1 MSLLDAL
8 RPGAGPALRAPDGAA
23 LSFDDLKARALR
35 LAAAVSRRGLRPGDR
50 ALVLLPLGPALYTTL
65 LALFHIGVTV
75 VLVDPRGPLRHALAR
90 TRPVAFFGSPRA
102 QWLRLAQPALRGLR
116 LTVSDGFSLLPAARL
131 DALVGPDPADSAAL
145 PPAPADGPV
154 LITFTTGSTGT
165 PRALARTP
173 AQLLAQHAAL
183 RPCMDLRP
191 TDTDLPTLPVFS
203 LHALACGAG
212 LVLPD
217 ADLRRPGA
225 VDGARLAA
233 QIAREGV
240 TTAAGS
246 PALFL
251 RVAAAVRAAGPPL
264 RGVRALWLGGAR
276 VSPQA
281 IDAIA
286 DAFPAAELHI
296 VYGSSEAEPIA
307 HLDARAHRAALHAT
321 AAAGEGALVGA
332 PVPGVRVGFDGDEIL
347 VGGDH
352 VLPGYWE
359 DPAATD
365 RRRVGPPDAPPLYR
379 TGDAGFARPD
389 GALVLRG
396 RAGGTLGGRWPL
408 AVEGA
413 AECVPGVAQAAL
425 ALGPDGPLLAF
436 RAAPDAPPAARLADA
451 LRERTGL
458 PARPLAQIPT
468 DPRHNAKIDRPA
480 LQRALGLPPLPAPG

>member
-1 MSLLDAL
+1 MSLLDTL
-8 RPGAGPALRAPDGAA
+8 RPGAGPALRSPAGDT
-23 LSFDDLKARALR
+23 LSFDALRSRAERLARGVARA
-35 LAAAVSRRGLRPGDR
+35 GLRPGAR
-50 ALVLLPLGPALYTTL
+50 ALVLLPLGPALYITL

-102 QWLRLAQPALRGLR
+102 HLLRLVQPLLRATHLR
-116 LTVSDGFSLLPAARL
+116 VSDGYSLLPAARL
-131 DALVGPDPADSAAL
+131 SSLDGPPLGL
-145 PPAPADGPV
+145 PPAPDDGPV
-154 LITFTTGSTGT
+154 LLTFTTGSTGT
-165 PRALARTP
+165 PRALARSP

-183 RPCMDLRP
+183 RPCMALGP
-191 TDTDLPTLPVFS
+191 EDTDLPTLPVFS

-233 QIAREGV
+233 QIARQRV

-246 PALFL
+246 PALFT
-251 RVAAAVRAAGPPL
+251 RVAAAATRASQPL
-264 RGVRALWLGGAR
+264 TGVRALWLGGAR

-281 IDAIA
+281 IDTIA
-286 DAFPAAELHI
+286 AAFPHAHLHI

-307 HLDARAHRAALHAT
+307 HLDARAHRDALHAT
-321 AAAGEGALVGA
+321 AAAGHGALVGA
-332 PVPGVRVGFDGDEIL
+332 PVPGVQTAFDHDEVL
-347 VGGDH
+347 VGGAH

-359 DPAATD
+359 DDDATA
-365 RRRVGPPDAPPLYR
+365 RRRVARPDEPPLYR

-389 GALVLRG
+389 GALVLQG
-396 RAGGTLGGRWPL
+396 RAGGQLAGLWPL

-425 ALGPDGPLLAF
+425 ALGPDGPLLAY
-436 RAAPDAPPAARLADA
+436 RGAPGAPATLAAILA
-451 LRERTGL
+451 ERTGL
-458 PARPLAQIPT
+458 PTRPLATIPT

-480 LQRALGLPPLPAPG
+480 LQRALGLPPLPTPG